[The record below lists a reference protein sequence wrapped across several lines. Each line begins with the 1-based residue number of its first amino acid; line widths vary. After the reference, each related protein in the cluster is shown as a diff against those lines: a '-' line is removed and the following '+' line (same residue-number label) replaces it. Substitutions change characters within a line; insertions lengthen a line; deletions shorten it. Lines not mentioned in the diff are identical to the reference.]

1 MHRGK
6 NLTVD
11 TGSWTNEQ
19 WPRTLPVGQRETG
32 AKSWDGTDLT
42 WLGLLQRK
50 MTSRW
55 PALGSR
61 TPAEQDGTHRILPLS
76 SSVPLS
82 KGQEILGRNKVQV
95 QNSWCCQ
102 LIWKQGSSLE
112 LRLPEKPCNGSLA
125 GKDLSILTFLLS
137 PAV

>member
-11 TGSWTNEQ
+11 TGSWKNEQ

-61 TPAEQDGTHRILPLS
+61 TPAEQDETQRLLPLS

-82 KGQEILGRNKVQV
+82 RGQEILGRNKVQV
-95 QNSWCCQ
+95 QDSWCCQ

-112 LRLPEKPCNGSLA
+112 LCLPEKPCNGSLA